1 MHDSVLPETVAV
13 IKTNR
18 AMIAASNGRIFSSR
32 SVKRDGNIMQG
43 AYRLETT
50 VGTNGKGMRYDA
62 ADRGLM
68 TVYDMKNRGY
78 RMITLANL
86 LEYKCGSTHWTTVV

>member
-1 MHDSVLPETVAV
+1 MHNSVLPDTIAI
-13 IKTNR
+13 IKSNR
-18 AMIAASNGRIFSSR
+18 AMIAASNGRIFSAAWIKKNGEIR
-32 SVKRDGNIMQG
+32 RG
-43 AYRLETT
+43 AFRLETT
-50 VGTNGKGMRYDA
+50 VGTNGKGMRYNA

-86 LEYKCGSTHWTTVV
+86 LEYKCGDVHWATVV

>member
-1 MHDSVLPETVAV
+1 MHDSVLPETVA
-13 IKTNR
+13 IIQRNR

-62 ADRGLM
+62 AARGLM
-68 TVYDMKNRGY
+68 TVYDMRKRGY
-78 RMITLANL
+78 RTIILANL
-86 LEYKCGSTHWTTVV
+86 LEYKCGSIHWTKV